1 MVELALFT
9 ALAIVLAFVC
19 AMVVLPLLLDLGAER
34 AVRETAWLERLV
46 AVLVDRARAHARRP
60 SVVGLVAAVLF
71 SIAAL
76 TGATRLRTNA
86 SLVDDVRPDH
96 PLMRDLRWIE
106 DVGLAPFSIA
116 LWLRADDPET
126 LTAPETYAWMTRTS
140 VFLRGGEPVRGVV
153 GPTEYFESAA
163 RALDL
168 PPPSR
173 REEVAQL
180 GLLLDMAAPDG
191 FDDVWRPAE
200 GQARLVADAVDL
212 GSARMDP
219 YFAALEAH
227 LAEDPPPPGVR
238 VDVTGTLRLSHV
250 ALADILSGFGTS
262 LVLAFFAVFALL
274 SWLLRSVWQG
284 LLAMVPNLLP
294 LLAMLGAMGALGLDV
309 KPSTLLV
316 FSVALGIAV
325 DDTLHLVGR
334 LVERRRL
341 GDAMDAAIDDALRTS
356 GRAIVLT
363 SLVIGAGFAVLVTS
377 DFRFLVLVGAMTAL
391 AVVTALVADL
401 FVYPVL
407 LRRGAPAP
415 ALVGQ
420 VQA

>member
-1 MVELALFT
+1 M
-9 ALAIVLAFVC
+9 
-19 AMVVLPLLLDLGAER
+19 
-34 AVRETAWLERLV
+34 
-46 AVLVDRARAHARRP
+46 
-60 SVVGLVAAVLF
+60 AAVLF

-219 YFAALEAH
+219 LRRLEAH

-284 LLAMVPNLLP
+284 CSRWCPTCCRSWRCWGRWARS
-294 LLAMLGAMGALGLDV
+294 G
-309 KPSTLLV
+309 ST
-316 FSVALGIAV
+316 
-325 DDTLHLVGR
+325 
-334 LVERRRL
+334 
-341 GDAMDAAIDDALRTS
+341 
-356 GRAIVLT
+356 
-363 SLVIGAGFAVLVTS
+363 
-377 DFRFLVLVGAMTAL
+377 
-391 AVVTALVADL
+391 
-401 FVYPVL
+401 
-407 LRRGAPAP
+407 
-415 ALVGQ
+415 
-420 VQA
+420 